1 MITNQNFDREIS
13 HLKDQNKN
21 WTVSENVGNP
31 IPAPAPYLEN
41 VLNRLSCIYDASA
54 NRRAE
59 LEQYLIKLTGS
70 GLQQTDNV
78 NINAQEKEV
87 HSFVS
92 NCDNLL
98 QKIDNE
104 LYLTLQI
111 VKRFHEII

>member
-1 MITNQNFDREIS
+1 MNTNQNFDREIA
-13 HLKDQNKN
+13 HLKDQTKN
-21 WTVSENVGNP
+21 WVVSENVGNP
-31 IPAPAPYLEN
+31 IPTSAPYLESVIN
-41 VLNRLSCIYDASA
+41 HLNCIYDASA

-70 GLQQTDNV
+70 GLQPTDNV
-78 NINAQEKEV
+78 NINTQEKEV

-98 QKIDNE
+98 KKIDNE

-111 VKRFHEII
+111 VNRFHEII